1 MLYYIY
7 IVYASP
13 QPLFDFINVIIE
25 NYHLFQWLPV
35 QGPHT
40 SMAILLCGITKS
52 SENVISDI
60 VH

>member
-1 MLYYIY
+1 MLCYILY
-7 IVYASP
+7 MPHLSR
-13 QPLFDFINVIIE
+13 FINVIIE

-40 SMAILLCGITKS
+40 IMAILFCDITKS
-52 SENVISDI
+52 SENVNADI